1 MTIPSY
7 RDVDLALLLE
17 LVRENG
23 PLRPAEGKRRVER
36 HFPELSEEDLA
47 QTRPD
52 GRTKAFFNMVNW
64 SRDHLRVRS
73 LLVLGGPQGVWRV
86 NEAASGALVEDLR
99 QKGVAPERA
108 QRFIQSEEGLG
119 DLLGVSWARPVGRRT
134 SGERGRGRMERGSTE
149 TRTTRGRGISEL
161 TEEEGPRSRD
171 VGGERGREWAQRQ
184 LLDRLNNLAG
194 YEFEQLIARVLDAL
208 GFRDTQVTGRS
219 GDEGVDLITWLWSPL
234 VSAKVA
240 VQVKRH
246 SGNVGPRDISYLR
259 DRWAHR
265 ADRLMFITTS
275 DFTVG
280 AREVAAE
287 DRDKEVQLVKGEE
300 LVQVMLEHGL
310 GVRAEPQV
318 TYGVDEDFF
327 TG

>member
-1 MTIPSY
+1 MEVP
-7 RDVDLALLLE
+7 
-17 LVRENG
+17 
-23 PLRPAEGKRRVER
+23 
-36 HFPELSEEDLA
+36 
-47 QTRPD
+47 QTRGSRAGWPSESRG
-52 GRTKAFFNMVNW
+52 GREAL
-64 SRDHLRVRS
+64 SR
-73 LLVLGGPQGVWRV
+73 
-86 NEAASGALVEDLR
+86 SG
-99 QKGVAPERA
+99 
-108 QRFIQSEEGLG
+108 
-119 DLLGVSWARPVGRRT
+119 
-134 SGERGRGRMERGSTE
+134 SGEGS
-149 TRTTRGRGISEL
+149 
-161 TEEEGPRSRD
+161 
-171 VGGERGREWAQRQ
+171 REWAQRQ